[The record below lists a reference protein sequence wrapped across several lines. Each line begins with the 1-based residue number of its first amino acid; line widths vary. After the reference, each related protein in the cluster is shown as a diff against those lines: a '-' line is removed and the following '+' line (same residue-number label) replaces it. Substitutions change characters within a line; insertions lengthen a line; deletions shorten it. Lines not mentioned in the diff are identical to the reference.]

1 MSPSVDACF
10 PGGLHTEQSMYM
22 MLSRLGKGVPHL
34 DACMLALGTKQNK
47 DMMVHMHPIECAWM
61 LAVGTKQN
69 TDLVVL
75 TQPRATSLV
84 RLHCTMHLQPLLPS
98 DEQSPTQSRV
108 HWLQAAQQPALER
121 QDAPCPYLAHH
132 ELESRNICITII
144 ILLL

>member
-1 MSPSVDACF
+1 
-10 PGGLHTEQSMYM
+10 MYM

-75 TQPRATSLV
+75 MQPRATSLV
-84 RLHCTMHLQPLLPS
+84 RLASTAQCIFSPYFPVMNSHPHNHVCTGCRQHNSLLWR
-98 DEQSPTQSRV
+98 DKMR
-108 HWLQAAQQPALER
+108 PAR
-121 QDAPCPYLAHH
+121 
-132 ELESRNICITII
+132 T
-144 ILLL
+144 